1 MSTQFPKQRLPLS
14 KKGKDWR
21 ENHLKWA
28 ENVRYLNNGKIR
40 KSLINKKVNFDLYA
54 GKLHLSDLKLYLN
67 PYDKISSYIPSKIQ
81 HYPVMNQALDLLVGE
96 EINSKGN
103 MIAKVI
109 NPDAISQ
116 LEEQKTSVAKQIIIE
131 FASKD
136 IPQDQEQQEATAIQK
151 YLNYKYQDIRE
162 VNANWLLKD
171 AMRAVDFDRKLQEG
185 FKHVLIC
192 LEEIYLF
199 GIASGEPFMELINPK
214 KVYTFRGGQSSRLED
229 SDIILI
235 DDYWSPGKI
244 VDVYFADLKESD
256 RKYLDD
262 VTSGAPVGN
271 TFIDDTMAYITL
283 PSEDLI
289 DETLMDGYIGIA
301 NELGLPKSDYVDADG
316 NIRVL
321 KVFWRSQ
328 RKLLKLRRFDSETGD
343 PIEEYVSE
351 SYRPNKNLGE
361 EVETYWVNEWW
372 SGTKIGKEIY
382 VNIKPLDLQYRR
394 MHNPSA
400 CTPPIV
406 GQVYNTNQLRGQSM
420 VDKMKPLQYLYDT
433 IMDRMLKLIAN
444 HIGKV
449 PEIDL
454 AKVAWDDID
463 KFIHFV
469 RTEQVAFMNSF
480 KENLKGVASGQY
492 NTVGGGNFD
501 FDQSQGIQQYA
512 VLLQQIKNQMMDMVG
527 ITPQR
532 LGEISSRETVGGTE
546 RSVTQSSHTTAEL
559 RAIHNNVK
567 KRCAEKLL
575 ETAKYA
581 IKGNKKKVP
590 YVTTEGISAILEIDG
605 DEFAERDY
613 GIYVE
618 NDLDLQGIRQKLEAI
633 AQAWSQNET
642 VKPSTIISIFEDS
655 SIESIKRKLEQDFE
669 DKVNEARQQAQMQ
682 EQTIQ
687 QQNQRL
693 AEIEA
698 KKMQL
703 EQQKLQLEDLINE
716 RDNNTKLQIKM
727 MELNNQQGVDNSS
740 EIEKIQLQKEKID
753 KELQF
758 KREQFYKD
766 LDFENTK
773 LRETIRHNKE
783 TEQISRIK
791 KTSTK

>member
-1 MSTQFPKQRLPLS
+1 
-14 KKGKDWR
+14 
-21 ENHLKWA
+21 
-28 ENVRYLNNGKIR
+28 
-40 KSLINKKVNFDLYA
+40 
-54 GKLHLSDLKLYLN
+54 
-67 PYDKISSYIPSKIQ
+67 
-81 HYPVMNQALDLLVGE
+81 
-96 EINSKGN
+96 
-103 MIAKVI
+103 
-109 NPDAISQ
+109 
-116 LEEQKTSVAKQIIIE
+116 
-131 FASKD
+131 
-136 IPQDQEQQEATAIQK
+136 
-151 YLNYKYQDIRE
+151 
-162 VNANWLLKD
+162 
-171 AMRAVDFDRKLQEG
+171 
-185 FKHVLIC
+185 
-192 LEEIYLF
+192 
-199 GIASGEPFMELINPK
+199 ME
-214 KVYTFRGGQSSRLED
+214 
-229 SDIILI
+229 
-235 DDYWSPGKI
+235 
-244 VDVYFADLKESD
+244 
-256 RKYLDD
+256 
-262 VTSGAPVGN
+262 
-271 TFIDDTMAYITL
+271 
-283 PSEDLI
+283 
-289 DETLMDGYIGIA
+289 
-301 NELGLPKSDYVDADG
+301 
-316 NIRVL
+316 
-321 KVFWRSQ
+321 
-328 RKLLKLRRFDSETGD
+328 
-343 PIEEYVSE
+343 
-351 SYRPNKNLGE
+351 
-361 EVETYWVNEWW
+361 
-372 SGTKIGKEIY
+372 
-382 VNIKPLDLQYRR
+382 LQYRR
-394 MHNPSA
+394 MHNPSV

-406 GQVYNTNQLRGQSM
+406 GQIYNTNQLRGQSM

-433 IMDRMLKLIAN
+433 IMDRMLKLMAN

-463 KFIHFV
+463 KFMHFI

-501 FDQSQGIQQYA
+501 FDQSDGIQQYA

-682 EQTIQ
+682 EQTMQ

-716 RDNNTKLQIKM
+716 RDNNTRLQIEM
-727 MELNNQQGVDNSS
+727 MKLNNQQGVDNSS

-758 KREQFYKD
+758 KKEQFYKD

-773 LRETIRHNKE
+773 LRETIRHNQE